1 MNSSPKSLL
10 IATRNPGKF
19 VEVKSML
26 EGLPFEL
33 TSLVEFRSP
42 STVNETGQTFA
53 ENAALKAQGYALQT
67 SLWTIS
73 DDSGLEV
80 DALDGAPGVL
90 SARFAGEEAS
100 DAQRVSLL
108 LSKLSLIPEMRRT
121 ARFVCATA
129 VSDPDGRLIYSATGI
144 CHGRLSF
151 YPRGSGGFGY
161 DPVFVPDGY
170 NLTLAELGLEV
181 KNQISHR
188 ARALAATRDFLLA
201 LHEGILTSS

>member
-1 MNSSPKSLL
+1 MNSSPKRLL
-10 IATRNPGKF
+10 IGTGNPEKI

-33 TSLVEFRSP
+33 TGLAEFRSL

-80 DALDGAPGVL
+80 DVLDGAPGVL

-100 DAQRVSLL
+100 AAQRVSLL
-108 LSKLSLIPEMRRT
+108 LSKLSLIPEKRRT

-129 VSDPDGRLIYSATGI
+129 VSDADGKLIFSATGI
-144 CHGRLSF
+144 CDGRLSF
-151 YPRGSGGFGY
+151 HPRGAGGFGY
-161 DPVFVPDGY
+161 DPVFVPEGY

-188 ARALAATRDFLLA
+188 GRAFGDARLPDGAA
-201 LHEGILTSS
+201 

>member
-10 IATRNPGKF
+10 IGTRNPGKIA
-19 VEVKSML
+19 EVKSML
-26 EGLPFEL
+26 AGLPFEL
-33 TSLVEFRSP
+33 TSLAESGSLR
-42 STVNETGQTFA
+42 TVNETGQTFA

-80 DALDGAPGVL
+80 DALDGAPGAL
-90 SARFAGEEAS
+90 SARFAGEETS

-108 LSKLSLIPEMRRT
+108 LSKLSLIPEKRRT

-129 VSDPDGRLIYSATGI
+129 VSDADGKLIFSATGI
-144 CHGRLSF
+144 CDGRLSF
-151 YPRGSGGFGY
+151 HPRGSGGFGY
-161 DPVFVPDGY
+161 DPVFVPEGY
-170 NLTLAELGLEV
+170 NLTLAELDREV

-188 ARALAATRDFLLA
+188 GRAFAATRDFLIA
-201 LHEGILTSS
+201 SA

>member
-10 IATRNPGKF
+10 IGTGNPGKIM
-19 VEVKSML
+19 EVKSML

-33 TSLVEFRSP
+33 TSLAEFRSL

-53 ENAALKAQGYALQT
+53 ENAVLKAQGYALQT

-90 SARFAGEEAS
+90 SARFAGEETS

-108 LSKLSLIPEMRRT
+108 LSKLSLIPEKRRT

-129 VSDPDGRLIYSATGI
+129 VSDADGKLIFSATGI
-144 CHGRLSF
+144 CDGRLSF
-151 YPRGSGGFGY
+151 HPRGSGGFGY
-161 DPVFVPDGY
+161 DPVFVPEGY
-170 NLTLAELGLEV
+170 DLTLAELDPEV

-188 ARALAATRDFLLA
+188 GRAFAATRDFLIA

>member
-10 IATRNPGKF
+10 IGTGNPGKI

-33 TSLVEFRSP
+33 TSLAEFRSL

-80 DALDGAPGVL
+80 DALDGAPGAL
-90 SARFAGEEAS
+90 SARFAGEETS

-108 LSKLSLIPEMRRT
+108 LSKLSLIPEKRRT

-129 VSDPDGRLIYSATGI
+129 VSDADGKLIFSATGI
-144 CHGRLSF
+144 CDGRLSF
-151 YPRGSGGFGY
+151 HPRGSGGFGY
-161 DPVFVPDGY
+161 DPVFVPEGY
-170 NLTLAELGLEV
+170 NLTLAELDREV

-188 ARALAATRDFLLA
+188 GRAFAATRDFLIA
-201 LHEGILTSS
+201 SA

>member
-1 MNSSPKSLL
+1 MNSSPKRLL
-10 IATRNPGKF
+10 IGTGNPGKI

-33 TSLVEFRSP
+33 TSLAEFRSL

-80 DALDGAPGVL
+80 DALDGAPGIL

-108 LSKLSLIPEMRRT
+108 LSKLSLIPEKRRT

-129 VSDPDGRLIYSATGI
+129 VSDADGKLIFSATGI
-144 CHGRLSF
+144 CDGRLSF
-151 YPRGSGGFGY
+151 HPRGSGGFGY
-161 DPVFVPDGY
+161 DPVFVPEGY
-170 NLTLAELGLEV
+170 NLTLAELDLEV
-181 KNQISHR
+181 KNEISHR
-188 ARALAATRDFLLA
+188 GRAFAATRGFLIA
-201 LHEGILTSS
+201 LPEGILTSS

>member
-1 MNSSPKSLL
+1 MNSPLKRLL
-10 IATRNPGKF
+10 VGTWNPGKI

-26 EGLPFEL
+26 EGLPIEL
-33 TSLVEFRSP
+33 TSLAKFRP
-42 STVNETGQTFA
+42 SVVNETGQTFF

-67 SLWTIS
+67 RLWTIS

-100 DAQRVSLL
+100 DTERISLL
-108 LSKLSLIPEMRRT
+108 LSKLSLIPEGRRT
-121 ARFVCATA
+121 ARFVCAIA
-129 VSDPDGRLIYSATGI
+129 VCDADGRLVYSTTGT
-144 CHGRLSF
+144 CDGRLSF
-151 YPRGSGGFGY
+151 HPRGSGGFGY

-170 NLTLAELGLEV
+170 HLTLAELRLEV

-188 ARALAATRDFLLA
+188 ARALTATRGFLLA
-201 LHEGILTSS
+201 LHKGILTSS

>member
-10 IATRNPGKF
+10 IGTGNPAKI

-33 TSLVEFRSP
+33 TSLAEFRSL

-67 SLWTIS
+67 NLWTIS

-90 SARFAGEEAS
+90 SARFAGEETS

-108 LSKLSLIPEMRRT
+108 LSKLSLIPEKRRT

-129 VSDPDGRLIYSATGI
+129 VSDADGKLIFFRYRHQRRKPFFSPKRI
-144 CHGRLSF
+144 RW
-151 YPRGSGGFGY
+151 
-161 DPVFVPDGY
+161 
-170 NLTLAELGLEV
+170 
-181 KNQISHR
+181 
-188 ARALAATRDFLLA
+188 
-201 LHEGILTSS
+201 

>member
-10 IATRNPGKF
+10 IGTGNPGKI

-33 TSLVEFRSP
+33 TSLAEFRSL
-42 STVNETGQTFA
+42 STVTETGQTFA

-67 SLWTIS
+67 NLWTIS

-90 SARFAGEEAS
+90 SARLAGEETS

-108 LSKLSLIPEMRRT
+108 LSKLSLIPEKRRT

-129 VSDPDGRLIYSATGI
+129 VSDADGKLIFSATGI
-144 CHGRLSF
+144 CDGRLSLH
-151 YPRGSGGFGY
+151 PRGSGGFGY
-161 DPVFVPDGY
+161 DPVFVPEGY
-170 NLTLAELGLEV
+170 NLTLAELDPEV

-188 ARALAATRDFLLA
+188 GRAFAATRDFLIA